1 MLITDA
7 AAQQAQ
13 TEANIESPQ
22 FLAILHAQ
30 SGSISEINS
39 TSYALQLNE
48 LTNKTI
54 LFSDRPNRIILNLS
68 RILSVTGRAVMIV
81 FR

>member
-1 MLITDA
+1 MITDA

-39 TSYALQLNE
+39 TSYALKLNE
-48 LTNKTI
+48 LTDKTI
-54 LFSDRPNRIILNLS
+54 FFSDRPNK
-68 RILSVTGRAVMIV
+68 IV
-81 FR
+81 ATQSIQDFIGNWT